1 MDLDINLTPEEAMD
15 LHWSPQ
21 EEDEAAGPLDL
32 HEDGLVP
39 EVEEYLQHLQVIHPN
54 MDLDLNLTPEEA
66 MDLDIHE
73 EDGHVPEHGGDGHIP
88 VKKPHH
94 RDLPDSHKFA
104 AYILH

>member
-39 EVEEYLQHLQVIHPN
+39 EVEE
-54 MDLDLNLTPEEA
+54 DL
-66 MDLDIHE
+66 
-73 EDGHVPEHGGDGHIP
+73 
-88 VKKPHH
+88 
-94 RDLPDSHKFA
+94 
-104 AYILH
+104 